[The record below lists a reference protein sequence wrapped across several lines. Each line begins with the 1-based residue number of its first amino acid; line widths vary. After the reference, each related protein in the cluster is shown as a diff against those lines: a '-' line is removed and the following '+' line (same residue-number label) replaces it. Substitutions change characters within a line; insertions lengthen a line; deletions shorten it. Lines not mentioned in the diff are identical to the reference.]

1 MATKK
6 ENVSDEIEIID
17 NDESVDDVTQM
28 AKRTPAKS
36 SRKYAPDD
44 LITCRSITY
53 GELLLAGKKSKLL
66 YSWANY
72 GDTTDVEYQYLQAL
86 KSTRSS
92 YLYKPRIVI
101 EDEELV
107 EQWGKD
113 FGEMYKSII
122 DVDVEDLLKLPLNQF
137 KSKLKKAPKG
147 VQQAVKNIAGEKILN
162 GSLDSLAKINAIDE
176 ILGTDLKLYIK

>member
-1 MATKK
+1 MASKK
-6 ENVSDEIEIID
+6 ETVSTEVEAIQEVSQ
-17 NDESVDDVTQM
+17 ESKKAVK
-28 AKRTPAKS
+28 AP
-36 SRKYAPDD
+36 RKYEADD
-44 LITCRSITY
+44 MIPCRSLTF
-53 GELLLAGKKSKLL
+53 GELLLTGSKTKLL

-72 GDTTDVEYQYLQAL
+72 GDVTEVYYQDLQAL

-92 YLYKPRIVI
+92 YLLRPRIIV

-113 FGEMYKSII
+113 FITMY
-122 DVDVEDLLKLPLNQF
+122 DNLVDMDAEDLLKLPIAQF

-162 GSLDSLAKINAIDE
+162 GSLDSLAKIKAIDE